1 MTMRT
6 ILLAGVI
13 LLGAASVA
21 RADYDYPWCVYGGE
35 LGASGDCMY
44 STRQQCL
51 WSASGRSNV
60 YCDINRRLKFR
71 QQAAPQGNKRQQV
84 R

>member
-1 MTMRT
+1 MRT

>member
-1 MTMRT
+1 MRT

-71 QQAAPQGNKRQQV
+71 QQAAPQTRSRQQV
-84 R
+84 H